1 MGVDTACVALGHEV
15 ARVGNGGE
23 VLLLV
28 VLDSNNVP
36 GISGLAA
43 RLVLGGVPTKHP
55 GHPPAPHMEQMRTSR
70 DHL

>member
-28 VLDSNNVP
+28 VLDSNNMP
-36 GISGLAA
+36 GIMVGGTTY
-43 RLVLGGVPTKHP
+43 LGGPNEASRAPTSTTH
-55 GHPPAPHMEQMRTSR
+55 GA
-70 DHL
+70 DADVA